1 MGKRVRLA
9 DFEDVICEKIVDCA
23 NDIVKSIE
31 KETGSDFNISSV
43 DIEDMGYQSGELP
56 EVRDTIVEW
65 LGELGIQWE

>member
-1 MGKRVRLA
+1 MRKRVRLA
-9 DFEDVICEKIVDCA
+9 DFENMICEKIIDCA
-23 NDIVKSIE
+23 DDIVKSIE